1 MCRYGAVWRA
11 NQGAAEFYTAA
22 IERAGFRPV
31 EIREEV
37 YEFSVPKGRWLDMVG
52 LHKSNAVA
60 S

>member
-1 MCRYGAVWRA
+1 MWRA